1 MTLNFDIKDP
11 KNQKFLAIV
20 SVIVLILFG
29 FYHFMIKPKLSEI
42 ETKKKEVQTLEQLL
56 QTTKKS
62 LSSPAEM
69 TAQKE
74 MLEAKYIELERILPD
89 EENVAQLLEQLVGI
103 EYKAKVYLVGFDAT
117 QTIEGNGKP
126 YKANQYRVTVEAGY
140 HQYVDFIS
148 QIMSLP
154 RILSISELNI
164 TQNANLQQGQEE
176 ESTGPADQPRNLSI
190 ECLVT
195 SYIFSM
201 AGNTDASGK

>member
-1 MTLNFDIKDP
+1 MALNFDIKDP

-20 SVIVLILFG
+20 SVIVLVLFG

-42 ETKKKEVQTLEQLL
+42 ETKKKEVQTLEQVLR
-56 QTTKKS
+56 TTKKS
-62 LSSPAEM
+62 LKSLAEL

-74 MLEAKYIELERILPD
+74 MLEAKYVELERFLPD
-89 EENVAQLLEQLVGI
+89 EENVAQLLEQLAGV

-117 QTIEGNGKP
+117 QTIEGKGKP

-140 HQYVDFIS
+140 HQYIDFIS

-154 RILSISELNI
+154 RILSISELKI
-164 TQNANLQQGQEE
+164 TQNANLPQGQEE
-176 ESTGPADQPRNLSI
+176 ESAGPADQPRNLSI

-195 SYIFSM
+195 SYVFSM
-201 AGNTDASGK
+201 AAKTDASGK